1 MTRRPVVNG
10 RSLALVFV
18 LVGHDFVIVFVLVEP
33 VDFKEMFRLRVAAS
47 RLMKRANSF
56 DPPVAASCHEK
67 LLNSYTTRLLY
78 GKRSVSFHAGSDGV
92 RRQKLY
98 KDLCMWMVIS
108 GPSALLLGLGINS
121 NCVFAE
127 ENNDG
132 GLQKIEDGTVIS
144 NQHTSKWRI
153 FTDQGRE
160 LFLQGKIEEAEKF
173 FLLAIQEA
181 REGFGERDPH
191 VASSCNNLAELYRV
205 RKMLDKAEP
214 LYLEAIV
221 ILEQSFGPED
231 IRLGV
236 AYHNIGQFYIAQRKL
251 EEARTFYE
259 RALKIKGRVLGREH
273 RDFADTMYHLGT
285 VLYLQGEESDSAT
298 LVEESIRILEDGG
311 QGESPLCIRR
321 MRFLARIYKNLNR
334 ASDAESLQR
343 KIQVVSGIINGPNNL

>member
-78 GKRSVSFHAGSDGV
+78 GKRSVSFHAGSDGASTQTV
-92 RRQKLY
+92 SLRKKIMTGVYR
-98 KDLCMWMVIS
+98 
-108 GPSALLLGLGINS
+108 
-121 NCVFAE
+121 
-127 ENNDG
+127 
-132 GLQKIEDGTVIS
+132 KIEDGTVIS